1 MAKNKYTFIKKV
13 APAAKES
20 LILST
25 VSLSL
30 LVADVIISC
39 AMKGNGGALLG
50 AIGLFAMLVAMY
62 GFYLGIRAVSDR
74 GTNYLITALGT
85 IFAGIM
91 SIFWLGVLFLGM
103 P

>member
-20 LILST
+20 LIFSAA
-25 VSLSL
+25 SLGL
-30 LVADVIISC
+30 LILDILLSC
-39 AMKGNGGALLG
+39 AMNGNGGAILG

-62 GFYLGIRAVSDR
+62 GFYLGVRAVSDR

-91 SIFWLGVLFLGM
+91 SIIWIGIFVLGM
-103 P
+103 H

>member
-25 VSLSL
+25 VSLGL

-62 GFYLGIRAVSDR
+62 GFYLGIRAISDR

-91 SIFWLGVLFLGM
+91 SIIWLGVFFLGM